1 MLARLIQIAINEAKM
16 NLRKDRRFSYES
28 IEQVQHNTAQ
38 RSTDPRAYIR
48 ALAAY
53 ALFRIEPQYF
63 AQFKNSILP
72 PVDPA

>member
-28 IEQVQHNTAQ
+28 IEQVQQHSAAQ
-38 RSTDPRAYIR
+38 IQGPYIR
-48 ALAAY
+48 ALAAS